1 MSATHIA
8 VIPRMRT
15 REWRGCTH
23 GCHGCGHFCRYTQN
37 ILMMYNQ
44 CITMDVVTISHI
56 GVEGATI
63 VMPLAGGIGGYHVT
77 G

>member
-1 MSATHIA
+1 MIMGVGVHSH
-8 VIPRMRT
+8 
-15 REWRGCTH
+15 GCVLVMGGYSH

-63 VMPLAGGIGGYHVT
+63 VMPLAGGTGGYHVT